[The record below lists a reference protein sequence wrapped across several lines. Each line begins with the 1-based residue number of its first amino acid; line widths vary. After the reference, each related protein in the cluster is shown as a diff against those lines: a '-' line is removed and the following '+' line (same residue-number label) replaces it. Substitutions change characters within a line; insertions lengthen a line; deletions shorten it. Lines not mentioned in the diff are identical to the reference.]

1 MIVNTKQISYSIRA
15 NLLERVLRNILEETK
30 IYIDLA
36 LLGTLHIEI
45 V

>member
-1 MIVNTKQISYSIRA
+1 MIVDTKQISYSIRA

-30 IYIDLA
+30 ICIDLA